1 MPKISKKIPTGLA
14 LFVQTLLLAIP
25 LWLSP
30 AHAQGEA
37 RLVVR
42 LHPIVSTWS
51 WTQFGGKCQETFQYR
66 ADNTMISTSGGAV
79 TEGTYR
85 ITPQPDA
92 KGFYTLVET
101 SSRFNSKKDCS
112 GDLLDQTGL
121 ETTRFIQMSPTR
133 DRFLACTTA
142 SLDACF
148 GPLGR
153 IK

>member
-1 MPKISKKIPTGLA
+1 MRKTSTNTLPGLGIFA
-14 LFVQTLLLAIP
+14 PALLLTLA

-30 AHAQGEA
+30 ACAEGEA
-37 RLVVR
+37 RLIVR

-51 WTQFGGKCQETFQYR
+51 WTQFGGKCMETFQYR
-66 ADNTMISTSGGAV
+66 ADHSMLSTSGAAV

-101 SSRFNSKKDCS
+101 STRFNGKKDCS
-112 GDLLDQTGL
+112 GDVVDQAGV
-121 ETTRFIQMSPTR
+121 ESIKFIQLSPTR
-133 DRFLACTTA
+133 DRFLVCKAA
-142 SLDACF
+142 SLAACF

-153 IK
+153 IQ

>member
-1 MPKISKKIPTGLA
+1 MLKTSKNTTPGLA
-14 LFVQTLLLAIP
+14 LFVQALLLTMP
-25 LWLSP
+25 LWFAP
-30 AHAQGEA
+30 AHAEGEA

-66 ADNTMISTSGGAV
+66 ADHTMRSTSGGAV

-85 ITPQPDA
+85 ITPQPDT
-92 KGFYTLVET
+92 KGFYMLVET
-101 SSRFNSKKDCS
+101 ATHFNGKKDCS
-112 GDLLDQTGL
+112 GDVQDQAGL
-121 ETTRFIQMSPTR
+121 ESIRFIQMSPTR
-133 DRFLACTTA
+133 DRFLACKTA